1 MKHELPQ
8 LAYAYDALE
17 PFIDA
22 QTMEI
27 HYSKHHQ
34 KYLDNFNAVLEK
46 YPNLQEIQPEELLK
60 QIATLQIDEKDRT
73 AFKNN
78 GGGFVNHSFFWS
90 ILGPQ
95 KELSQTLIDEIIA
108 EFGSVDEFK
117 KVFTQ
122 VAVGHF
128 GSGWAWLVKDE
139 NGKLKVYS
147 LPNQDSPLSLGHTPL
162 IVIDLWEHAY
172 YLKYQNRRPEYIDNF
187 WNILKL
193 I

>member
-1 MKHELPQ
+1 MKHELPR
-8 LAYAYDALE
+8 LAYAYDSLE

-46 YPNLQEIQPEELLK
+46 YPDLQEIQPEELLK
-60 QIATLQIDEKDRT
+60 QIATLQIDEKDKT
-73 AFKNN
+73 ALKNN
-78 GGGFVNHSFFWS
+78 GGGYVNHSFFWS

-95 KELSQTLIDEIIA
+95 KELSQTLTDEIIA

-117 KVFTQ
+117 KIFTQ